1 MFPEQNMGIK
11 ESGGLLSAA
20 SSLSLL
26 QGTGVFVQVVWH
38 LDLSVVGELILCVDL
53 KTERT

>member
-1 MFPEQNMGIK
+1 MFPAQNMGIK
-11 ESGGLLSAA
+11 ELGGLLSAA